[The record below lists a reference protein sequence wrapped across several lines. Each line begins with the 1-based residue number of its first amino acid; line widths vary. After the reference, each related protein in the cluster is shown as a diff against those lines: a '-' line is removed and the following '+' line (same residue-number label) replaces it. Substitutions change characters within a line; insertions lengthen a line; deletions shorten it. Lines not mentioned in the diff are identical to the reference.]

1 MIIVKVIEIT
11 KTGSKEYN
19 KVLSDDMNF
28 TLKKLIDLNKLAE
41 LAEDAYVDESM
52 NWK

>member
-1 MIIVKVIEIT
+1 MVIVKVIEIT
-11 KTGSKEYN
+11 KSGSREYN
-19 KVLSDDMNF
+19 KVISDDINSTM
-28 TLKKLIDLNKLAE
+28 KKLINLNKLAE

>member
-19 KVLSDDMNF
+19 KVISNDINITM
-28 TLKKLIDLNKLAE
+28 KELIDLNKLAE

-52 NWK
+52 QWK

>member
-1 MIIVKVIEIT
+1 MVIVKVIEIT
-11 KTGSKEYN
+11 KSGSKEYN
-19 KVLSDDMNF
+19 KVINEDMDATMKEF
-28 TLKKLIDLNKLAE
+28 IDLAKLAE